1 MSEITDKIRAY
12 RAGDLPFAELVTELS
27 TRTYKTPSRYNDELH
42 GTLEADALGIGGEGY
57 PEEGT
62 WDEVVSAHNLGLLSQ
77 EEYYAISEA
86 AWNYHSRKNE
96 KG

>member
-1 MSEITDKIRAY
+1 MRLEPTEPGSFRSLSFVE
-12 RAGDLPFAELVTELS
+12 ELS
-27 TRTYKTPSRYNDELH
+27 TRTYKTPSRYESELH

-62 WDEVVSAHNLGLLSQ
+62 WDEVASAQNTGLLTFD
-77 EEYYAISEA
+77 EFIAISEA
-86 AWNYHSRKNE
+86 AWNYHSKKN

>member
-1 MSEITDKIRAY
+1 MSEITDRIRAY
-12 RAGDLPFAELVTELS
+12 RRGEVLFTDLIEELS
-27 TRTYKTPSRYNDELH
+27 TRTYKTPSRYESELH

-62 WDEVVSAHNLGLLSQ
+62 WDEVASAQNRGLLTFD
-77 EEYYAISEA
+77 EFIAISEA
-86 AWNYHSRKNE
+86 AWNYHSKKN